1 MAKFVELNLF
11 YLARLQSL
19 QWGAKQTSHKLA
31 RRLFSSSLYL
41 DSVETVNLRL
51 KKEDFGK

>member
-41 DSVETVNLRL
+41 YSVETVNLRL